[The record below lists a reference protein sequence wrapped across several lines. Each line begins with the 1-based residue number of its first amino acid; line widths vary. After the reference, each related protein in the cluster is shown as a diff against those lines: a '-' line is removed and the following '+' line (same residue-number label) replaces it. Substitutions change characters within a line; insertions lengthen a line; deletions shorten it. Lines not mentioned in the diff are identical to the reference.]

1 MVPSGGNATDMTTQ
15 LLWAFVFSL
24 SISSLSARQ
33 ASGRQ
38 FWPRRGDFEGSGA
51 PESQTLI
58 VPSAEPDTIF
68 VPSGEK
74 ATDMTVPPSP
84 WAVAFS
90 ATQLMSIA
98 IILRTREKKRGLGG
112 VFIRQHG
119 DIGPQAAAESSK
131 GA

>member
-1 MVPSGGNATDMTTQ
+1 MTQ

-58 VPSAEPDTIF
+58 VPSADPDTIF

-74 ATDMTVPPSP
+74 TTEMMARL
-84 WAVAFS
+84 WALVFS

-98 IILRTREKKRGLGG
+98 IILRTREKRRERLGS
-112 VFIRQHG
+112 VCIRQHG
-119 DIGPQAAAESSK
+119 DMGPHEAAS
-131 GA
+131 